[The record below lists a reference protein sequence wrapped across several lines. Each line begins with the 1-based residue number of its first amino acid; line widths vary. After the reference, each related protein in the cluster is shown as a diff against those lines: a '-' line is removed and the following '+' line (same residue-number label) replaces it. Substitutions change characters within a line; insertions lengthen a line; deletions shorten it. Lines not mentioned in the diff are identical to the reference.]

1 MHQKHMKVLFW
12 DSMAKRNSKVRA
24 SLILHEK
31 NKANNN
37 QIKFQI
43 NAKFQLCLNV
53 QRKTEM

>member
-1 MHQKHMKVLFW
+1 MKVLFW